1 MNITILNDENFDTE
15 IVNSEKPVL
24 VDFWAEWCMPCKMLA
39 PVIEEIAGERD
50 DIKVCKMNVDQCP
63 VTSVKYRIASI
74 PTVMIFKKGQLVT
87 GAVGVQPK
95 EELEKLIVK
104 AL

>member
-1 MNITILNDENFDTE
+1 MSITMLSDESFE
-15 IVNSEKPVL
+15 AEVVNSEKPVL

-39 PVIEEIAGERD
+39 PVIEEIAAEHD
-50 DIKVCKMNVDQCP
+50 DIKVCKVNVDQCP
-63 VTSVKYRIASI
+63 MTSVKYRIASI
-74 PTVMIFKKGQLVT
+74 PTVMLFKKGQLVT

-95 EELEKLIVK
+95 EDLEEMLKK